1 MKQKFNVITS
11 TCVPLPLENV
21 DTDQIIPARFLK
33 ATTREEKFFG
43 DNLFRDWRYN
53 SDGTVN
59 KDFVLNDPTYSGCI
73 LVAGKNFGSGSS
85 REHAAWAIAGYGF
98 RVVISS
104 FFADIH
110 KNNELNNFV
119 LPVVVSED
127 FLQELFLT
135 IQNDPK
141 TEVEVDLPN
150 QRVTNKATGRSEQF
164 DINGYKKHCLMNG
177 LDDIDFLVQNKD
189 KIEAWECN
197 ATLRHSCRRTA
208 QQINS
213 YKRIAPLVE
222 IMDSTL
228 RDGEQTNG
236 VSFLPHE
243 KLVMARKLLHEVNVD
258 RIEVASARVSDGEKE
273 AVSMICRYA
282 RQIDRLD
289 SVEVLGFV
297 DGGLSVDWI
306 ADCGGRT
313 INLLAKGSLKHC
325 TQQLHKTPEEHIA
338 DIKKEVEYAHSKG
351 LSVNLYLEDWSNGM
365 KDSPEYVYQLMDAL
379 TSPNPS
385 QGEGLGSSPWG
396 RLGGVSRFMLPDT
409 LGVMNPLQVVEYF
422 RKMMKRYPQTH
433 FDFHA
438 HNDYDLAV
446 SNSLAAVLSG
456 AKGLHVTVNGLGERC
471 GNAPLASVQVILKDQ
486 FHAKT
491 NINEEQLN
499 DISRM
504 VESFSGI
511 AVAPNQP
518 IVGEHVFTQ
527 VAGVHA
533 DGDTKDQLYFNELM
547 PERFGRKREYALG
560 KQSGKANIAKNLEEL
575 GLELTPEQTR
585 RVTQRITELGD
596 KKEIVTQEDLPYIV
610 SDVLKHDGSEDK
622 VKLISYVVSTAYGLK
637 PGANIKV
644 EINGKQY
651 DGSAVGDGQYD
662 AFVKALRYI
671 YKKYLNRTFPILAN
685 YQVTIPPGGRT
696 DALVQTVISWHHD
709 GGLLRTR
716 ALDADQTEAAIKA
729 TFKMLNII
737 ENEQNLTT
745 K

>member
-1 MKQKFNVITS
+1 M
-11 TCVPLPLENV
+11 
-21 DTDQIIPARFLK
+21 
-33 ATTREEKFFG
+33 G
-43 DNLFRDWRYN
+43 
-53 SDGTVN
+53 
-59 KDFVLNDPTYSGCI
+59 
-73 LVAGKNFGSGSS
+73 
-85 REHAAWAIAGYGF
+85 
-98 RVVISS
+98 
-104 FFADIH
+104 
-110 KNNELNNFV
+110 
-119 LPVVVSED
+119 
-127 FLQELFLT
+127 
-135 IQNDPK
+135 
-141 TEVEVDLPN
+141 
-150 QRVTNKATGRSEQF
+150 
-164 DINGYKKHCLMNG
+164 
-177 LDDIDFLVQNKD
+177 
-189 KIEAWECN
+189 
-197 ATLRHSCRRTA
+197 TA
-208 QQINS
+208 QQVNS
-213 YKRIAPLVE
+213 YQRMAPFVE

-243 KLVMARKLLHEVNVD
+243 KLVMARKLLYDVNVD
-258 RIEVASARVSDGEKE
+258 RIEVASARVSEGERE
-273 AVSMICRYA
+273 AVTRICAFAKKVGLLER
-282 RQIDRLD
+282 
-289 SVEVLGFV
+289 VEVLGFV
-297 DGGLSVDWI
+297 DGGKSVDWI
-306 ADCGGRT
+306 KECGGQV

-325 TQQLHKTPEEHIA
+325 TQQLNKTPDEHIS
-338 DIKKEVEYAHSKG
+338 DIRREVEYAVQQG

-379 TSPNPS
+379 TLNEAVPEDSAQSTQAKAGAPKGTVAKLKI
-385 QGEGLGSSPWG
+385 Q
-396 RLGGVSRFMLPDT
+396 RFMLPDT
-409 LGVMNPLQVVEYF
+409 LGVMNPLQVIEYF
-422 RKMMKRYPQTH
+422 RKMLKRYPDVH

-456 AKGLHVTVNGLGERC
+456 ARGLHVTVNGLGERC
-471 GNAPLASVQVILKDQ
+471 GNAPMASVQAILKDQ

-491 NINEEQLN
+491 SIVENQLN
-499 DISRM
+499 DLSRM

-511 AVAPNQP
+511 TVAPNQP

-533 DGDTKDQLYFNELM
+533 DGDSKNKLYYNELV

-560 KQSGKANIAKNLEEL
+560 KNSGRANIAKNLEEL

-585 RVTQRITELGD
+585 RVTERITELGD

-610 SDVLKHDGSEDK
+610 SDVLKHDGSEDR

-644 EINGKQY
+644 EINGQQY

-696 DALVQTVISWHHD
+696 DALVQTVISWHYKD
-709 GGLLRTR
+709 GLLRTR
-716 ALDADQTEAAIKA
+716 GLDADQTEAAIKA
-729 TFKMLNII
+729 TFKMLNIV
-737 ENEQNLTT
+737 ENEHT

>member
-1 MKQKFNVITS
+1 M
-11 TCVPLPLENV
+11 
-21 DTDQIIPARFLK
+21 
-33 ATTREEKFFG
+33 G
-43 DNLFRDWRYN
+43 
-53 SDGTVN
+53 
-59 KDFVLNDPTYSGCI
+59 
-73 LVAGKNFGSGSS
+73 
-85 REHAAWAIAGYGF
+85 
-98 RVVISS
+98 
-104 FFADIH
+104 
-110 KNNELNNFV
+110 
-119 LPVVVSED
+119 
-127 FLQELFLT
+127 
-135 IQNDPK
+135 
-141 TEVEVDLPN
+141 
-150 QRVTNKATGRSEQF
+150 
-164 DINGYKKHCLMNG
+164 
-177 LDDIDFLVQNKD
+177 
-189 KIEAWECN
+189 
-197 ATLRHSCRRTA
+197 TA
-208 QQINS
+208 QQVNS
-213 YKRIAPLVE
+213 YQRMAPFVE

-243 KLVMARKLLHEVNVD
+243 KLVMARKLLYDVNVD
-258 RIEVASARVSDGEKE
+258 RIEVASARVSEGERE
-273 AVSMICRYA
+273 AVTRICAFAKKVGLLER
-282 RQIDRLD
+282 
-289 SVEVLGFV
+289 VEVLGFV
-297 DGGLSVDWI
+297 DGGKSVDWI
-306 ADCGGRT
+306 KECGGQV

-325 TQQLHKTPEEHIA
+325 TQQLNKTPDEHIS
-338 DIKKEVEYAHSKG
+338 DIRREVEYAVQQG

-379 TSPNPS
+379 TLNEAVPEDSAQSTQAKAGAPKK
-385 QGEGLGSSPWG
+385 
-396 RLGGVSRFMLPDT
+396 GVAKYKIQRFMLPDT
-409 LGVMNPLQVVEYF
+409 LGVMNPLQVIEFF
-422 RKMMKRYPQTH
+422 RKMLKRYPDVH

-456 AKGLHVTVNGLGERC
+456 ARGLHVTVNGLGERC
-471 GNAPLASVQVILKDQ
+471 GNAPMASVQAILKDQ

-491 NINEEQLN
+491 SIVENQLN
-499 DISRM
+499 DLSRM

-511 AVAPNQP
+511 TVAPNQP

-533 DGDTKDQLYFNELM
+533 DGDSKNKLYYNELV

-560 KQSGKANIAKNLEEL
+560 KNSGRANIAKNLEEL

-585 RVTQRITELGD
+585 RVTERITELGD

-610 SDVLKHDGSEDK
+610 SDVLKHDGSEDR

-644 EINGKQY
+644 EINGHQY

-696 DALVQTVISWHHD
+696 DALVQTVISWHYKD
-709 GGLLRTR
+709 GLLRTR
-716 ALDADQTEAAIKA
+716 GLDADQTEAAIKA
-729 TFKMLNII
+729 TFKMLNIV
-737 ENEQNLTT
+737 ENEHT